1 MSENKIL
8 ISCLTVMIINWVAMS
23 YIVHEKSNEVE
34 MLIVTHEN
42 ELQHLNNKI
51 DEKDEEIK
59 EMNET
64 MGLLF
69 MEASNVTNSYNEL
82 KKKCKGKK

>member
-8 ISCLTVMIINWVAMS
+8 ISCLTVMIINWGAMS
-23 YIVHEKSNEVE
+23 YIVREKSNEVE
-34 MLIVTHEN
+34 SLIITHEN

-59 EMNET
+59 EVNNM
-64 MGLLF
+64 MGEIF
-69 MEASNVTNSYNEL
+69 IEASNVTNSYNEL

>member
-8 ISCLTVMIINWVAMS
+8 ISCLTVMIINWGAMS

-34 MLIVTHEN
+34 SLIIAHEN

-59 EMNET
+59 EVNNM
-64 MGLLF
+64 MGEIF
-69 MEASNVTNSYNEL
+69 IEASNVTNSYNEL

>member
-23 YIVHEKSNEVE
+23 YIVHEKSNEIE
-34 MLIVTHEN
+34 ALIIAHEN

-69 MEASNVTNSYNEL
+69 MESSNVTNSYNEL